1 MTNNERITNVIF
13 SAVEEVNDQLSR
25 KQRLEKSI
33 DTILFGKSGKL
44 DSLALVNLIVAVE
57 EKIQEEFGVTVTL
70 ADERAMSQTNSP
82 FKSLGTLADY
92 VALLLEE
99 QTNSQG

>member
-1 MTNNERITNVIF
+1 MTNNKRITNVIF
-13 SAVEEVNDQLSR
+13 SAVEEVNGQLPR

-92 VALLLEE
+92 VALLLEG

>member
-13 SAVEEVNDQLSR
+13 SAVEEVNDQLPR

-33 DTILFGKSGKL
+33 GTILFGKSGKL

-82 FKSLGTLADY
+82 FKSLGTFADY
-92 VALLLEE
+92 VTLLLEE
-99 QTNSQG
+99 QTHSQG

>member
-13 SAVEEVNDQLSR
+13 SAVEEVNDQLPR

-70 ADERAMSQTNSP
+70 ADERAMSRTNSP

>member
-13 SAVEEVNDQLSR
+13 SAVEEVNDQLPR

-33 DTILFGKSGKL
+33 DAILFGKSGKL
-44 DSLALVNLIVAVE
+44 DSLGLVNLIVAVE

-92 VALLLEE
+92 VVLLLEE
-99 QTNSQG
+99 QANSQG